1 MEIKMSSEPLISI
14 VTVSYQAELTIEKTI
29 QSVLNQTYGN
39 IEYIFKDGGSVD
51 ATNAII
57 KRYEK
62 MLHKRGIHTK
72 HIVGADRGVYH
83 AMNQALMHCNGQ
95 YVMFL
100 NADDTLYCDSV
111 LQDIFSID
119 FGKDHPDIIYG
130 DAVFVDESLH
140 FLWKGN
146 INNIKNKSP
155 FCHQSSFV
163 KRQWMVE
170 RPFDE
175 TLQITA
181 DYDFVYKSFIEKA
194 VFFYVNTIV
203 AKVNRGGIS
212 GRYLVRDRIESR
224 KVRLRYNGK
233 EERSLSK
240 KCQYIL
246 VLASACVQEILF
258 KILPSQV
265 CTQIRHMNKKRK
277 MKSI

>member
-1 MEIKMSSEPLISI
+1 MDIKMSGEPLISI
-14 VTVSYQAELTIEKTI
+14 VTVSYQAESTIEKTI
-29 QSVLNQTYGN
+29 QSVLNQTYRN

-51 ATNAII
+51 ATNSII

-62 MLHKRGIHTK
+62 MLHKRGIPTK
-72 HIVGADRGVYH
+72 HIVGADRGVYN
-83 AMNQALMHCNGQ
+83 AMNQALIHCNGQ

-100 NADDTLYCDSV
+100 NADDMLYCENV

-119 FGKDHPDIIYG
+119 FGNDYPEIIYG
-130 DAVFVDESLH
+130 DVDFVDEALH
-140 FLWKGN
+140 FLWKGDMSV
-146 INNIKNKSP
+146 ISKKSP
-155 FCHQSSFV
+155 FCHQSSLV
-163 KRQWMVE
+163 KKQWMVE

-175 TLQITA
+175 TLQIAA
-181 DYDFVYKSFIEKA
+181 DYDLIYKSFTEKA
-194 VFFYVNTIV
+194 VFFYVNIIV
-203 AKVNRGGIS
+203 ARVNRGGIS

-224 KVRLRYNGK
+224 KVKLRYNGG

-246 VLASACVQEILF
+246 ILASACVQEILF
-258 KILPSQV
+258 KILPSKV